1 MIVTVEKSNFQGL
14 FCRGWS
20 LLIDHIMIIR
30 TVRVLSFM
38 VILLGVTHAV
48 DPEPTVNSPP
58 QARQSQTKRTSSSQ
72 GEQAAKLEQRVATL
86 ETKLNQLM
94 GIVIPDVENALNA
107 MVSSKAQSDSAT
119 IMVINRINTLQN
131 KIKILEDKAAYSDS
145 SNLQIL
151 QQLMMIENK
160 IVTLTK
166 SFNELYGMRIGKAES
181 RAGGMSSDEFK
192 RNYVKA
198 LSQYQNGD
206 FHKAIE
212 GFSALAGADP
222 NHKLADNSQ
231 YWLGEAFYSLKNYK
245 RAVLE
250 FQKVFQFEENDK
262 WDDAQIKLGIC
273 HQKMGNL
280 DKARDEF
287 QKLLDRYPDSEYTQR
302 AQQYLRQL

>member
-1 MIVTVEKSNFQGL
+1 MVSTA
-14 FCRGWS
+14 
-20 LLIDHIMIIR
+20 R
-30 TVRVLSFM
+30 TLCLA
-38 VILLGVTHAV
+38 VILLGMAHASN
-48 DPEPTVNSPP
+48 TSPP
-58 QARQSQTKRTSSSQ
+58 ASLPQKERQTRAKKTTGSQKGQS
-72 GEQAAKLEQRVATL
+72 AKLEQRVATL
-86 ETKLNQLM
+86 ETQLNQLM

-107 MVSSKAQSDSAT
+107 IVASKAQSDSAT

-151 QQLMMIENK
+151 HQLMMIENK

-166 SFNELYGMRIGKAES
+166 SFNELYSMRTVKAES
-181 RAGGMSSDEFK
+181 RAGSMTSNEFK

-198 LSQYQNGD
+198 LSNYQNGD

-212 GFSALAGADP
+212 GFSALVGADP

-250 FQKVFQFEENDK
+250 FQKVFQFAENDK

-273 HQKMGNL
+273 HQKMGNP

>member
-1 MIVTVEKSNFQGL
+1 
-14 FCRGWS
+14 
-20 LLIDHIMIIR
+20 MIIR

-38 VILLGVTHAV
+38 LILLGVAHALN
-48 DPEPTVNSPP
+48 PASPANPP
-58 QARQSQTKRTSSSQ
+58 QKERQARTKKTPSSQ
-72 GEQAAKLEQRVATL
+72 SGQTAKLEQRVATL
-86 ETKLNQLM
+86 ETQLNQLM

-107 MVSSKAQSDSAT
+107 IVSSKAQSDSAT

-151 QQLMMIENK
+151 HQLMMIENK

-166 SFNELYGMRIGKAES
+166 SFNELYSMRTSKVGG
-181 RAGGMSSDEFK
+181 RAGSISSDDFK
-192 RNYVKA
+192 RSYVKA
-198 LSQYQNGD
+198 LSHYQNGD

-212 GFSALAGADP
+212 GFSALVGIDP
-222 NHKLADNSQ
+222 NHKLSDNSQ
-231 YWLGEAFYSLKNYK
+231 YWLGEAFYSLKNYR

-250 FQKVFQFEENDK
+250 FQKVFQFAEKDK

-273 HQKMGNL
+273 HQKMGNM